1 MPIVWNTMRFAVRM
15 GRIFADSLVRGGAF
29 VGMAGT
35 ATLRGMDSVR
45 FGRVLGIGTRLAA
58 KTVAAAVD
66 AATSPNPSAGAK
78 AKQSSGA
85 APTQTVASASTS
97 SAGKA
102 EAPRVRLGQQ
112 AARKAAQVRQTGQG
126 LKEGSKRFGEA
137 VWGPLVKVS
146 GALWLELTGVF
157 FGLFAVFAA
166 VGAWKMRAALH
177 ETAGNHDV
185 HVRFLAAVLMAAVF
199 GYFCVSSFV
208 KANRRSRA

>member
-1 MPIVWNTMRFAVRM
+1 
-15 GRIFADSLVRGGAF
+15 
-29 VGMAGT
+29 
-35 ATLRGMDSVR
+35 MDSVR

-78 AKQSSGA
+78 AKPSSGA
-85 APTQTVASASTS
+85 SPTQAAASASA
-97 SAGKA
+97 SAGGKA
-102 EAPRVRLGQQ
+102 EASGVRLGQ
-112 AARKAAQVRQTGQG
+112 KAAQVRQTGKG

-137 VWGPLVKVS
+137 MWGPLAKAS

-157 FGLFAVFAA
+157 FGIFAVFAGG
-166 VGAWKMRAALH
+166 GAWKMRTALH
-177 ETAGNHDV
+177 ETAANHDV

>member
-1 MPIVWNTMRFAVRM
+1 LPIRPS
-15 GRIFADSLVRGGAF
+15 GVRGFRGD
-29 VGMAGT
+29 GGNGY
-35 ATLRGMDSVR
+35 TLGMDSVR

-78 AKQSSGA
+78 AKPSSGT
-85 APTQTVASASTS
+85 APTQTAASASTS
-97 SAGKA
+97 SASKS
-102 EAPRVRLGQQ
+102 EASGVRLGQQ
-112 AARKAAQVRQTGQG
+112 AARKAAQVRQTGKG

-137 VWGPLVKVS
+137 MWGPLVKVS

-157 FGLFAVFAA
+157 FGIFAVFAGG
-166 VGAWKMRAALH
+166 GAWKMRTALH
-177 ETAGNHDV
+177 ETAANHDV